1 MNVILKLL
9 YELLATTCEGWR
21 RLVWMV
27 WSVWSV
33 SVGSVDRTLANWRL
47 RLAKHRQPWRSNWL
61 LPNFSFTVYYLI
73 TLTTNAI
80 SFPWISF
87 FVLAWLTLPFFTV
100 RDLIHLLLLF
110 LEIALLL
117 FGKERFVGDD
127 GHVDGILGCLC
138 FSRKQV
144 IVLVILSACASRSIL
159 LCSSVVNSSWLLISF
174 LEIVAK

>member
-21 RLVWMV
+21 RLVW
-27 WSVWSV
+27 SV
-33 SVGSVDRTLANWRL
+33 SVSSVDRALANWRL
-47 RLAKHRQPWRSNWL
+47 RLAKHRQPRRSNWL
-61 LPNFSFTVYYLI
+61 LPNFSFTLIYYLI
-73 TLTTNAI
+73 ALPTNAI

-110 LEIALLL
+110 LEVALLL
-117 FGKERFVGDD
+117 LCKERFVGDD

-144 IVLVILSACASRSIL
+144 IVLVILCAYASRIL
-159 LCSSVVNSSWLLISF
+159 LRSSVVSSCWLLISF